1 MHVDCRCICFFVIFA
16 LCIAVFSFLGSIGCL
31 LFLYRVGSGLLVLSL
46 FVMLRVGLLRRFC
59 LLLVCLWFCSLA
71 IDQFVDFL
79 ALFHG
84 NSSLSRVS
92 LLQVVE
98 ILLRMSHSDGAE
110 CCDEYDDELLHDDF
124 NVLDK
129 NGNISYGLSAAPYL
143 MRGSSS
149 PC

>member
-1 MHVDCRCICFFVIFA
+1 MI
-16 LCIAVFSFLGSIGCL
+16 SKNKMKM
-31 LFLYRVGSGLLVLSL
+31 LVKYH
-46 FVMLRVGLLRRFC
+46 
-59 LLLVCLWFCSLA
+59 
-71 IDQFVDFL
+71 FVDFL

-84 NSSLSRVS
+84 NSSLSWGS

-98 ILLRMSHSDGAE
+98 ILLRMSHSGRAE
-110 CCDEYDDELLHDDF
+110 CCDKYDDELLHDDL
-124 NVLDK
+124 NVFDK